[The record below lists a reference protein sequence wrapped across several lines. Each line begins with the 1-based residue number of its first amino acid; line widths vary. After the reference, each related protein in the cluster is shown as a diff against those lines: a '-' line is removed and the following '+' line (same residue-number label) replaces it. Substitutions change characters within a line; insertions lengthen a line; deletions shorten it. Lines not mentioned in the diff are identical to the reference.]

1 MVDTAARRR
10 FVGGRG
16 NACGSIQPTGAT
28 SARWRAVHLHAID
41 ATSPLDPPRARRRLV
56 RLRTYPVTRGE
67 IGVLLRVIGEAL
79 VVEKGTLS
87 PPEICGSPLQVW
99 EDL

>member
-1 MVDTAARRR
+1 M
-10 FVGGRG
+10 
-16 NACGSIQPTGAT
+16 
-28 SARWRAVHLHAID
+28 
-41 ATSPLDPPRARRRLV
+41 RRRLPKPSCAGHYAV
-56 RLRTYPVTRGE
+56 SGRVATSREACRDGWSVDGTSQQKKKFGRQRPGGSSHWDEETAPVTRGE

-87 PPEICGSPLQVW
+87 PPEIRGSPPQVW

>member
-1 MVDTAARRR
+1 MPAPRDPRCKLRAGTRRPGGYPVTA
-10 FVGGRG
+10 
-16 NACGSIQPTGAT
+16 AT
-28 SARWRAVHLHAID
+28 SARRRAVHLHAID

-79 VVEKGTLS
+79 VVKKGTLF
-87 PPEICGSPLQVW
+87 PPEIRGSPPQVW